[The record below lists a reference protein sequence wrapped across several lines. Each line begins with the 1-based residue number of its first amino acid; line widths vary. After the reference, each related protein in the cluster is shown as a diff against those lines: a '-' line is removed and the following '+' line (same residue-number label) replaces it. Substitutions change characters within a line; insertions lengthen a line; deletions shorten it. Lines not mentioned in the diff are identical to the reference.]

1 MKKAFDDSVIEY
13 SICVVGAGGIGTL
26 LLAYLSRLFINQ
38 FDGYGN
44 TFVRMAI
51 IDGDH
56 YEEKNLARQFFAA
69 TSVGRNKAAAQIDK
83 FMAMFPNSYAIQ
95 SNNVYAVEEYITE
108 ENIETIL
115 PPPENLIIF
124 SCVDNH
130 ACRYLLSK
138 YTEKFKRN
146 NVVLITGGNETYDGS
161 VHIQGQ
167 YRGVPIGEPIEKRH
181 PEITTD
187 KTDDRSALSCQ
198 ELYNMPS
205 GDQLLVA
212 NAGAAYFMYAA
223 FMAMLKDPTKVAN
236 VQDIFFDAAA
246 LECRVIRPKIV
257 IGNKPDSA
265 QANDVTPAK
274 DAIPAPETVVA

>member
-1 MKKAFDDSVIEY
+1 MNKASNDATIDY
-13 SICVVGAGGIGTL
+13 RICVVGAGGIGTL
-26 LLAYLSRLFINQ
+26 LLAYLSRLLINS
-38 FDGYGN
+38 FDEYN
-44 TFVRMAI
+44 NNLMQMAI

-69 TSVGRNKAAAQIDK
+69 TSIGRNKAAAQIDK
-83 FMAMFPNSYAIQ
+83 FITMFPNSYVIQ
-95 SNNVYAVEEYITE
+95 SNNVYAVEEYITP

-115 PPPENLIIF
+115 PVPENLIIF

-257 IGNKPDSA
+257 IGKKPDEA
-265 QANDVTPAK
+265 PTNDVTPAK
-274 DAIPAPETVVA
+274 EATPPAETVVA